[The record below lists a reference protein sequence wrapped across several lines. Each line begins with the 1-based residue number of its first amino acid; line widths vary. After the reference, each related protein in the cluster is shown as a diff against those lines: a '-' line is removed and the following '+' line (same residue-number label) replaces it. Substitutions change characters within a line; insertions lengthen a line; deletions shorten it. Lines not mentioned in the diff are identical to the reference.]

1 MSTAD
6 TDLHIGHRPSIPH
19 DDSRRIIA
27 DGWVRRQDDGL
38 MAELTGAMRVIPG
51 EDTAKTGSQ
60 EAWRIH
66 QQQGGGTA

>member
-1 MSTAD
+1 M
-6 TDLHIGHRPSIPH
+6 IPH
-19 DDSRRIIA
+19 DGTRRGIA
-27 DGWVRRQDDGL
+27 SGWIRRDQQPADDTL
-38 MAELTGAMRVIPG
+38 MAELAGAMRVIPG